1 MKLTIRILLILLP
14 FWAFAA
20 PAQAAEDHA
29 QFYEREYDEGERF
42 RIELALTLLGM
53 QDDEVDGIFD
63 EKSITSIKQFQKE
76 IFVQADGYLTR
87 EQFER
92 LQLKSDFLSEK
103 MGVKFFR
110 DAELELYYPIP
121 LKLVENLK
129 SSHDSSTFTGS
140 SRTGFGGLML
150 TIRRATSGRLDMK
163 KLFEMRKEYSSFPL
177 VYSSLSD
184 NQYAIYAEDKALRWY
199 DTAVLLNNGDVISM
213 EITLIGI
220 GEETRQHANL
230 TRFLMHSFAPIH
242 FSDPAPY
249 NPVDKDYFGKN
260 FKKSKR

>member
-1 MKLTIRILLILLP
+1 MKLMIRILLVMLP
-14 FWAFAA
+14 FLAFAA

-87 EQFER
+87 EQFKK
-92 LQLKSDFLSEK
+92 LQLKSEFLSEK
-103 MGVKFFR
+103 MGVKYFR

-121 LKLVENLK
+121 LKLVENLQ
-129 SSHDSSTFTGS
+129 SSHDSSTFRGS

-150 TIRRATSGRLDMK
+150 TIRRASHARFDMK
-163 KLFEMRKEYSSFPL
+163 KEFEMRKEYSNAPL

-184 NQYAIYAEDKALRWY
+184 NQYAIYGKNKALRWY
-199 DTAVLLNNGDVISM
+199 DTAVLLDNGDLISM

-220 GEETRQHANL
+220 GDETRQHASL
-230 TRFLMHSFAPIH
+230 ARFLMHSFAPIH
-242 FSDPAPY
+242 FSEPAPHS
-249 NPVDKDYFGKN
+249 PVNKDYFGDN
-260 FKKSKR
+260 FKKK